1 MVTRVQVPAEEGI
14 SNTPA
19 DNAKDMERPQWL
31 PEQFKDGEDLWKSYQ
46 ELRKDHTKKAQ
57 ELAEL
62 KKAKPSE
69 EWSEGDKPEPKAK
82 KAPQEKSEEP
92 QPESKADE
100 GHDDETQDG
109 PATMEDA
116 KTLLPGFSDDEVAE
130 ISNYAWENGELTE
143 EHYAKLEKAGYSKQV
158 VDQFMAGQFAV
169 VEGQRTALINAA
181 GGEKRMGHMFQWAS
195 ENLSEA
201 QINAY
206 NEKLNV
212 GGADAMLAMESLV
225 QRYERSGVAMGAS
238 MIQGANEPAGNTD
251 VFRST
256 AQVVEAINDPRDKSD
271 PAYRA
276 SVQQK
281 IGRSKVL

>member
-1 MVTRVQVPAEEGI
+1 MVTRVQVPAEDGI

-62 KKAKPSE
+62 KKAKPAE
-69 EWSEGDKPEPKAK
+69 EWREGEKPEPKAK
-82 KAPQEKSEEP
+82 GEPKEEP
-92 QPESKADE
+92 KEETDEPEKAEVADLE
-100 GHDDETQDG
+100 K
-109 PATMEDA
+109 A
-116 KTLLPGFSDDEVAE
+116 KQLLPGFSETEINE
-130 ISNYAWENGELTE
+130 ISDYAWENGELTE
-143 EHYAKLEKAGYSKQV
+143 DHYAKLEKAGYSREV

-169 VEGQRTALINAA
+169 VEGQRTALINAG
-181 GGEKRMGHMFQWAS
+181 GGEQRVQHMFSWAKD
-195 ENLSEA
+195 NLSEA
-201 QINAY
+201 QIDAY
-206 NEKLNV
+206 NTKLNA

-225 QRYERSGVAMGAS
+225 QRYERSGQAIGPS

-256 AQVVEAINDPRDKSD
+256 AQVVEAINDPRYKSD